1 MATIPGRELIRLLVE
16 DGWGK
21 ERRDRHGWKLTKWDD
36 HINAW
41 RRTTVS
47 DTAKDLPT
55 GTLAAILGPEQTG
68 LGSAGLR
75 RLRHNR
81 KGS

>member
-1 MATIPGRELIRLLVE
+1 MATIPGRDLINLLIE
-16 DGWGK
+16 NGWSR

-36 HINAW
+36 QINAW

-47 DTAKDLPT
+47 DTTKDLPA
-55 GTLAAILGPEQTG
+55 GTLAAILGPQQTG

-75 RLRHNR
+75 RLRQNR
-81 KGS
+81 